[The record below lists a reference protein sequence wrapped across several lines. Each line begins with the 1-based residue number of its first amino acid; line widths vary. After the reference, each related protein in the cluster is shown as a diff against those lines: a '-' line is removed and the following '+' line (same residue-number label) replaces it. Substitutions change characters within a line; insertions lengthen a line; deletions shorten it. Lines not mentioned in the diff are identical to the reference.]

1 MKASEK
7 KQIEELLKGL
17 TYNTKTRKLAFK
29 RKDGA
34 TYFTGA
40 CVTRFK
46 NDLKKLLDSFK
57 VDKPELSLEEQE
69 EREYKAP
76 EHKYLVT
83 LTKDPKAPVMWECKS
98 VQDVFMQTR
107 THTQS
112 NATNP
117 FTVVDVATTY
127 RVMDRNEWDTPEMD
141 KKWKDY
147 SALKKD
153 FG

>member
-7 KQIEELLKGL
+7 KQIEELLKCL
-17 TYNTKTRKLAFK
+17 TYNSKTRKAAYK
-29 RKDGA
+29 RKETTFYTDA
-34 TYFTGA
+34 L
-40 CVTRFK
+40 VTRFK
-46 NDLKKLLDSFK
+46 NDFKKLLDTFTVEK
-57 VDKPELSLEEQE
+57 EQE
-69 EREYKAP
+69 GQEYKAP

-83 LTKDPKAPVMWECKS
+83 LTKNPKAPVMWECKS

-112 NATNP
+112 NVANP

-127 RVMDRNEWDTPEMD
+127 RIMERTEWDTPEMD

-147 SALKKD
+147 LALKKD